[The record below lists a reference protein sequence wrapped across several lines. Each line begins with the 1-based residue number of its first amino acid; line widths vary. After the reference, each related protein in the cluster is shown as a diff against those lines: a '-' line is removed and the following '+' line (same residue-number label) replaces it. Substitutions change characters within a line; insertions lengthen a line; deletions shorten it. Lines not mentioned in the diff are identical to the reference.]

1 METKIC
7 TKCSVEQN
15 IENFYIRRTRN
26 NQRKSICKECESK
39 QKAKPLGIIVNL
51 EGEIWNDIA
60 GYEQYYKIS
69 NLGRLK
75 RVLHRK
81 NPCNTLIDGI
91 IHPNG
96 YCKLALTINGKTKQ
110 FYTHRLVALA
120 FIPNPENKK
129 QVNHINGIKTDNR
142 VENLEW
148 VTSKENI
155 NHSWEN
161 GLSKPINGVLNG
173 NSVLTEKDVLEIRK
187 IGSTMTQK
195 EIGKL
200 YGVNHQAIYKILKR
214 TRWKHI

>member
-7 TKCSVEQN
+7 TKCFVEQN

-39 QKAKPLGIIVNL
+39 QKAKPLGIIVDL

-60 GYEQYYKIS
+60 CYEQYYKIS
-69 NLGRLK
+69 NFGRLK
-75 RVLHRK
+75 RIMHRK

-110 FYTHRLVALA
+110 FHTHRLVAEA
-120 FIPNPENKK
+120 FIPNPENKP

-148 VTSKENI
+148 NTSKENI
-155 NHSWEN
+155 NHAWEN
-161 GLSKPINGVLNG
+161 GLSKPRKGTLNG
-173 NSVLTEKDVLEIRK
+173 NSVLTEKDVLEIRELLK
-187 IGSTMTQK
+187 TKKPK
-195 EIGKL
+195 EIVLL
-200 YGVNHQAIYKILKR
+200 YNVNIQCIYKIKQGV
-214 TRWKHI
+214 RWNHI